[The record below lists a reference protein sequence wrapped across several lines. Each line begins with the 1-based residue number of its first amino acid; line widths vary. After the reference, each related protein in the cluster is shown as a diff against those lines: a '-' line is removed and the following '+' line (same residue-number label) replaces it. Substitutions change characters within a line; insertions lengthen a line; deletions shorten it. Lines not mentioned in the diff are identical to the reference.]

1 MASKLVDRV
10 VRGNRMVRE
19 KVSQESGRRWI
30 KGELPASEYF
40 RRAKR
45 LAEETAK
52 KTVQARI
59 DRTSKLSL
67 LAFWR

>member
-1 MASKLVDRV
+1 
-10 VRGNRMVRE
+10 MVRE

-30 KGELPASEYF
+30 KGELPAAEYF
-40 RRAKR
+40 RRAKNV
-45 LAEETAK
+45 AAETAK

-59 DRTSKLSL
+59 ARTSKLSL

>member
-1 MASKLVDRV
+1 
-10 VRGNRMVRE
+10 MVRE